1 MTAASAPRI
10 RNAEPQ
16 GWGGPL
22 YLPCQNLHFDKIP
35 EVFMLTL
42 QCGKHWSI
50 QTLLSGAGLELLRL
64 HRDPSPPR
72 RRHSS
77 SLAQLCVGHWE
88 GETAKVEVQKAGR
101 GVPGEA
107 CVKTGVPC
115 ESGDEGEGRGALPT
129 RMHTTSHNPVSRLVP
144 WSPCPTDSRIP
155 SSSLFTAHC
164 LSWFCVT
171 ISMDPFSAAKSR
183 E

>member
-1 MTAASAPRI
+1 MVVNRVACLVLAVFSDLDYIEFIIVLTLLVPVLPGEDTAAPWRS
-10 RNAEPQ
+10 
-16 GWGGPL
+16 
-22 YLPCQNLHFDKIP
+22 F
-35 EVFMLTL
+35 VF
-42 QCGKHWSI
+42 
-50 QTLLSGAGLELLRL
+50 
-64 HRDPSPPR
+64 
-72 RRHSS
+72 
-77 SLAQLCVGHWE
+77 GHWE